1 MYKVSVSEYND
12 TTRNKTVKL
21 RKGRMALIISFI
33 LFLLLDVFLV
43 GEYQTRGV
51 NAVGYQLMEK
61 VNDVFESGSD
71 LVSSI
76 WEPELKQDNNLTG
89 ILLVGIDTR
98 DVEFNGV
105 EFINK
110 NPKPEFGTRNTDTI
124 IQLVYDHSTGRTFMI
139 SIPRDMG
146 VDVRKDCL
154 TFHGSLHWVYD
165 KAQSANCPGGG
176 QQVLIE
182 TVEGITGIK
191 TQYFAFISLDAFV
204 DIIEAVGET
213 NDNGEKGI
221 WVDIPDPVYELY
233 PKGDYGWESVY
244 FPAGHQFLTAERALK
259 FARSRKASSDFAR
272 ARRQQI
278 VITAVK
284 DRILSSDTLMN
295 PQKVYSLIQAF
306 KKNTLFSEPGIEE
319 IRAGLNLV
327 RDIGDSEITHIVI
340 DPDLGGVKEGL
351 INKQP
356 HDRNTALY
364 YMIPTQWK
372 ECPGNE
378 FCRVQEYL
386 ANVIQFPEVYSEQAK
401 VYVYAR
407 SYSSGSANFDNA
419 SYVALKKEGIPIVL
433 QESKYLANSNND
445 ADIVIYDFSN
455 GEKQKTL
462 EALSKKLGV
471 PITPGSEAKYVR
483 INEEDIAIVVKGD

>member
-1 MYKVSVSEYND
+1 MYKVSISQEKSVN
-12 TTRNKTVKL
+12 TTKTVKL
-21 RKGRMALIISFI
+21 RKGRIGLIVSFI
-33 LFLLLDVFLV
+33 AFLLLDLFLI

-61 VNDVFESGSD
+61 VNEVFESGSNI
-71 LVSSI
+71 VSSI

-89 ILLVGIDTR
+89 VLLVGIDTR

-110 NPKPEFGTRNTDTI
+110 DPKPEFGTRNTDTVI
-124 IQLVYDHSTGRTFMI
+124 ELVYDHSTGKTFMI

-176 QQVLIE
+176 QQTLVE

-191 TQYFAFISLDAFV
+191 IQYYAFVSLDAFIDV
-204 DIIEAVGET
+204 IEAVGET
-213 NDNGEKGI
+213 NDKGEKGI
-221 WVDIPDPVYELY
+221 WIDIPEPVYELY
-233 PKGDYGWESVY
+233 PLGDYGWESVY
-244 FPAGHQFLTAERALK
+244 FPEGHQFLTAERALK

-272 ARRQQI
+272 ARRQQM

-295 PQKVYSLIQAF
+295 PKKVYSLMEAF
-306 KKNTLFSEPGIEE
+306 KKNTLFSEPNIEE
-319 IRAGLNLV
+319 IRAGLNLI
-327 RDIGDSEITHIVI
+327 RDIGDAEITHIVI
-340 DPDLGGVKEGL
+340 DPDLGGIKEGL

-356 HDRNTALY
+356 HDRNTAQY
-364 YMIPTQWK
+364 YMVPTNWK

-386 ANVIQFPEVYSEQAK
+386 AKVIKYPDVYKEQAK
-401 VYVYAR
+401 VYVYGR
-407 SYSSGSANFDNA
+407 GYKDGSPDLDNNA
-419 SYVALKKEGIPIVL
+419 YLSLKEDGIPVVL
-433 QESKYLANSNND
+433 QESKYLANIEND
-445 ADIVIYDFSN
+445 EDIVIYDFSN
-455 GEKQKTL
+455 GEKQRTL
-462 EALSKKLGV
+462 DALSKKLGV
-471 PITPGSEAKYVR
+471 PITAGSDASYVC
-483 INEEDIAIVVKGD
+483 INDEDIAIVVRAD